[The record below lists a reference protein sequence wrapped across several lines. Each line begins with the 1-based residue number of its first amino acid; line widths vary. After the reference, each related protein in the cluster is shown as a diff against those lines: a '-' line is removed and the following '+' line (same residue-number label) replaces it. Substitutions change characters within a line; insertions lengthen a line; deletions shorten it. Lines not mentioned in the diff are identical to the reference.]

1 MSFLKDQTIY
11 RYTGEDMTLTYNI
24 PINLS
29 DEDRL
34 FWEQLL
40 NESAK
45 AYDEC
50 AERIRSKGIRL
61 DIKSVHG
68 EVYAWLR
75 EKHPIIPSQ
84 GIIKT
89 YKDVISALRSMKS
102 NKHKGG
108 NTPVKHGLSMRLD
121 KRLYANLDRSGI
133 SISGSHRGKRARV
146 TFSLFP
152 KVEEMFSKYTT
163 ADPLIFL
170 RDGVFYLSVPF
181 NVPETPVDG
190 NTCIG
195 VDMGMK
201 RFFVTSEG
209 NAFKDKAY
217 ADRRRKVRYNKS
229 KLKVRNTKSAKRKLK
244 KLKHKEQNMSKD
256 MCYRAAN
263 VLIRSTKASVIVME
277 DLSKIKQTTS
287 KTKEGYKRKRH
298 NNAISQVPFY
308 KFREI
313 LDYKALLSGKEVVTV
328 SPIDTSRINSRTG
341 KKDGIREGC
350 RYRCLDG
357 VMLDADWNASINI
370 GRRSKH
376 PTSSSLPLDGKLN
389 PLSAG
394 TCQRANRGD
403 ESLCKPLNL

>member
-1 MSFLKDQTIY
+1 MYI
-11 RYTGEDMTLTYNI
+11 YTGEGMTLTYNI

-29 DEDRL
+29 DGDRL

-50 AERIRSKGIRL
+50 AERIRTKCIRL
-61 DIKSVHG
+61 DIKAVHD

-75 EKHPIIPSQ
+75 EKHPIIPAQ

-102 NKHKGG
+102 NRHKTGT
-108 NTPVKHGLSMRLD
+108 TPTKHGLSLRLD

-133 SISGSHRGKRARV
+133 SISGARRGKRSRV
-146 TFSLFP
+146 TFSLYP

-190 NTCIG
+190 STCIG

-209 NAFKDKAY
+209 NVFKDKAY
-217 ADRRRKVRYNKS
+217 ADRRRRLRFRKRE
-229 KLKVRNTKSAKRKLK
+229 LKECGTKSAKRKLAM
-244 KLKHKEQNMSKD
+244 LKHKERNLSKD

-277 DLSKIKQTTS
+277 DLNKIKQTTS
-287 KTKEGYKRKRH
+287 RTKDGYRRKRH

-313 LDYKALLSGKEVVTV
+313 LTYKALLSGKRVATV
-328 SPIDTSRINSRTG
+328 SPVDTSRINSRTG
-341 KKDGIREGC
+341 KKDGIRKGC
-350 RYRCLDG
+350 RYRCPDG
-357 VMLDADWNASINI
+357 VVLDADWNASINI

-376 PTSSSLPLDGKLN
+376 PTSSSLPIDGRLN

-394 TCQRANRGD
+394 TCQRANRGGVAPA
-403 ESLCKPLNL
+403 SR